1 MPANHP
7 PDGRR
12 GDARRGD
19 ARRDAR
25 PATPP
30 QRKAQLLFWAG
41 MGLAPVAVLILLFGQ
56 STGALRAAVALAV
69 ITIVLLAVS
78 MAIRPTVDMVRV
90 DIEHR
95 VLDEMERIRL
105 RARDESASVTHQSH
119 RALSDHIHALNE
131 TIADLRAQVDEVQA
145 ISFFEPAGPAAIG
158 PGPAGGPGV
167 RRTETVHVT
176 RRTTYDDTGTVYGS
190 RSAADAGG
198 RAVEG
203 EWREREDRWG
213 DQPWTARPEQRA
225 LPPADG
231 EPAAYYLDERDDRYG
246 APERERHGDRD
257 RYDDRGRVDHRGYDR
272 DRGYERDRYDDRDRD
287 RGYDRDRYD
296 ERGRADD
303 RGYDRDRGSDRGYD
317 RERDHVGGG
326 YDRGY
331 DRDRGSGGYE
341 RERGYDRDR
350 AADRGYERDDDRGR
364 GHDRYDD
371 RDRGHDRDRPQV
383 PRPRSSDW

>member
-1 MPANHP
+1 MA
-7 PDGRR
+7 
-12 GDARRGD
+12 
-19 ARRDAR
+19 
-25 PATPP
+25 
-30 QRKAQLLFWAG
+30 
-41 MGLAPVAVLILLFGQ
+41 LAPVAVLILLFGQ

-69 ITIVLLAVS
+69 ITIVLLAIS

-105 RARDESASVTHQSH
+105 RARDESASVAHQSH

-145 ISFFEPAGPAAIG
+145 LPFFDPAGPAAIG
-158 PGPAGGPGV
+158 PGPAGGPGI

-176 RRTTYDDTGTVYGS
+176 RRTTYDDTGTVYGT
-190 RSAADAGG
+190 RAAAEHGG
-198 RAVEG
+198 RAVDG
-203 EWREREDRWG
+203 EWRERDERWG
-213 DQPWTARPEQRA
+213 DQPWTARPEPRA

-231 EPAAYYLDERDDRYG
+231 EPAAYYAEERDDRYG
-246 APERERHGDRD
+246 VHERERPDDRARGHERD
-257 RYDDRGRVDHRGYDR
+257 RYDDRGWAD
-272 DRGYERDRYDDRDRD
+272 D

-296 ERGRADD
+296 DRDRGADRAYERDRYDGRGRADD
-303 RGYDRDRGSDRGYD
+303 RGYDRDRGWDRGHD

-331 DRDRGSGGYE
+331 DRDRGSERGYE

-350 AADRGYERDDDRGR
+350 GVDRGYERDRYDDRGR
-364 GHDRYDD
+364 GHDRDDD
-371 RDRGHDRDRPQV
+371 RDRGYDRDRPQV
-383 PRPRSSDW
+383 PRPRSSEW